1 MEMSRKRNRPGIV
14 STSVLVLATAFSCT
28 PVFAQDAQ
36 PVYTMTVIVDEAHG
50 QKVAAGKYDRAI
62 AKLTAKKIT
71 SDAYSDH
78 TNLCVAYTKT
88 GEIEK
93 ATVACEA
100 AVAAMRKKPI
110 MRSSSFMPTHQVAT
124 NRMYLALALSN
135 LGVLDAV
142 KGESEAAREKFEE
155 AIALEAGISA
165 PKVNIARLARI

>member
-1 MEMSRKRNRPGIV
+1 MEMSRKRNRPGLV
-14 STSVLVLATAFSCT
+14 PASVLVLGTALSCA
-28 PVFAQDAQ
+28 PVVAQEAQ
-36 PVYTMTVIVDEAHG
+36 PVYTMTVIIDAAHG

-62 AKLTAKKIT
+62 AKLSAKRFST
-71 SDAYSDH
+71 NAYPDH

-100 AVAAMRKKPI
+100 AVAAMRKKAI
-110 MRSSSFMPTHQVAT
+110 TGNKSFVPAHQAAA

-135 LGVLDAV
+135 LGVLDVV
-142 KGESEAAREKFEE
+142 KGEAEAAREKVEE
-155 AIALEAGISA
+155 AIALDDKISA

>member
-1 MEMSRKRNRPGIV
+1 MEMSRKRNRPGLV
-14 STSVLVLATAFSCT
+14 STSVLVLAAAFSCA
-28 PVFAQDAQ
+28 PVVAQEAQ
-36 PVYTMTVIVDEAHG
+36 PVYTMTVIIDAAHG

-62 AKLTAKKIT
+62 AKLSAKRFST
-71 SDAYSDH
+71 DAYSDH

-110 MRSSSFMPTHQVAT
+110 TRNKSFVPAHQVVA

-135 LGVLDAV
+135 LGVLDVV

-155 AIALEAGISA
+155 AIALDAKISA

>member
-1 MEMSRKRNRPGIV
+1 MEMSRKRSRFSLV
-14 STSVLVLATAFSCT
+14 STPVLVLAAAFSCA
-28 PVFAQDAQ
+28 PVSAQDAQ
-36 PVYTMTVIVDEAHG
+36 PVYTMTVIVDAAHG

-62 AKLTAKKIT
+62 AKITAKRFT

-100 AVAAMRKKPI
+100 AVSAMRKKP
-110 MRSSSFMPTHQVAT
+110 MVKSRSYIPTHQVVT

-135 LGVLDAV
+135 LGVLDVV
-142 KGESEAAREKFEE
+142 KGEPEAAREKFEE
-155 AIALEAGISA
+155 AIALDASISA